1 METGAKGSDAIASP
15 ERFAGTRLFAFS
27 FMALFLE
34 LMMIRWT
41 PAVVDFVA
49 YYSNLMLISSF
60 LGLGLGAML
69 AGRKYRLIIFFP
81 VVLALNVEALAIYHQ
96 VLSAPGVGTE
106 ARFVQYAGPLKN
118 YLTLLGV
125 FVGNTA
131 VFIPVGQEI
140 GKLFGL
146 QKPLRAYGFDL
157 GGSIC
162 GTVVFGIFSLYHFSP
177 VIGFA
182 IVATI
187 FLIATRGRQRW
198 FNLPILA
205 VVVLA
210 IHFPTDPAAIWSP
223 YYYITVHGL
232 DSSQSTLDAPPNL
245 RTMKDPPMYGVAVN
259 TNFYQVHGTLNPQRY
274 SPGTLR
280 AENVAKLRSQYLL
293 PYALH
298 PKCENI
304 CVVGAGGGLDVE
316 AALLAGAKSVDAVE
330 IDPVLRN
337 LSHRFSAADIY
348 SDPRVNVRIDDGR
361 AFLQSGQRKYD
372 MILFGLLDSH
382 ALFSYSSNIRLDGFI
397 YTVQSMRQAYSRL
410 EPDGTLNVS
419 FFVARPWMAD
429 KLKVMLHEATGRWP
443 IVYRDAA
450 TNILVVPRGDAPI
463 APAKIGRFTRDD
475 ALPAAIAPPT
485 DDWPYLY
492 LSHRTIPTDYLT
504 IIGTLIVLS
513 VLAVIVL
520 RLGGAAQ
527 QSDRIS
533 TEGHFFFMGLGFL
546 LLETKSIGDCSL
558 YFGTTWMVTMIVV
571 TGVLLMV
578 LAANLLAMRMRRAPL
593 TLYVPL
599 LASLAALYLIPR
611 DQILALP
618 WLVRLAW
625 ALFCV
630 PLPIF
635 FAGLIFSVTFREAKD
650 PATVLGAN
658 LIGATLGGFCEYLGM
673 AVGVHALMLI
683 VMGAY
688 LASLL
693 CRLLGSSASNRSVRQ
708 TFVQSGGQAASMTP
722 N

>member
-1 METGAKGSDAIASP
+1 MSSDATASP

-27 FMALFLE
+27 FTALFLE

-69 AGRKYRLIIFFP
+69 ARRKFRLIAFFP
-81 VVLALNVEALAIYHQ
+81 AVLALNLEALAFYYK
-96 VLSAPGVGTE
+96 VLSAPGVGSE
-106 ARFVQYAGPLKN
+106 SRFFQGSGAGVLLN
-118 YLTLLGV
+118 YLTLVGI
-125 FVGNTA
+125 FVGNSA
-131 VFIPVGQEI
+131 VFIPLGQEI
-140 GKLFGL
+140 GRLFGL

-157 GGSIC
+157 SGSIA
-162 GTVVFGIFSLYHFSP
+162 GTVVFGIFSLFYFSP
-177 VIGFA
+177 VIGFM
-182 IVATI
+182 IVAAIHLVTM
-187 FLIATRGRQRW
+187 RGRRRW
-198 FNLPILA
+198 FNVPVLAVMILA
-205 VVVLA
+205 VR
-210 IHFPTDPAAIWSP
+210 FPMDPSAVWSP
-223 YYYITVHGL
+223 YYYITVHQYE
-232 DSSQSTLDAPPNL
+232 SSQTTLDAPPGL
-245 RTMKDPPMYGVAVN
+245 RTMMDPPMYSVAVN

-274 SPGTLR
+274 TPGTLR
-280 AENVAKLRSQYLL
+280 AENVAKLRNQYLL

-298 PKCENI
+298 SKRENV

-316 AALLAGAKSVDAVE
+316 AALLSGARSVDAVE
-330 IDPVLRN
+330 IDPVLKN
-337 LSHRFSAADIY
+337 LSHRFNAADIY
-348 SDPRVNVRIDDGR
+348 SDPRVKTRIEDGR
-361 AFLQSGQRKYD
+361 AFLQAADQKYD
-372 MILFGLLDSH
+372 MVVFGLLDSQ

-397 YTVQSMRQAYSRL
+397 YTVQSMRRAYSRL
-410 EPDGTLNVS
+410 KPDGTLNIS
-419 FFVARPWMAD
+419 FAIVRPWLVD
-429 KLKVMLHEATGRWP
+429 KLKTLLHEATGRYP
-443 IVYRDAA
+443 VVYHRDEVY
-450 TNILVVPRGDAPI
+450 IMVVPRGEDLSAPPQI
-463 APAKIGRFTRDD
+463 EKFIRDD
-475 ALPAAIAPPT
+475 APPATIDPPT

-492 LSHRTIPTDYLT
+492 LSHRTIPTDYLVV
-504 IIGTLIVLS
+504 IGTLIVLS

-520 RLGGAAQ
+520 RLGGVAQ
-527 QSDRIS
+527 QGDRIS

-618 WLVRLAW
+618 WLARLAW

-650 PATVLGAN
+650 PAVVLGAN